1 MRTGNSGSGSPKRV
15 SSWRAVGSLV
25 AHYRKRAG
33 LTQERLAELASIS
46 VDTVASIE
54 QGRLALQPDRAEQFD
69 QLLDTGGA
77 LAVLVAEMP
86 VREKVVQFAQSLV
99 DHEQEAVS
107 LLTYQTQLVHGLLQ
121 TREYCLATFDARYPA
136 LGSETAEQWVNARME
151 RQLIWQR
158 EQPPVGHFI
167 MEESILRRRVGDDQV
182 MRDQIRQILE
192 YVAPVHMSIQIMP
205 MDRMPHAGLAGPMTL
220 LETAERQHL
229 VYLEVQRASFLVEDP
244 VEVSDYYL
252 KYGMLRSQALSP
264 DESVRLLRG
273 LLGDR

>member
-1 MRTGNSGSGSPKRV
+1 
-15 SSWRAVGSLV
+15 
-25 AHYRKRAG
+25 
-33 LTQERLAELASIS
+33 LT
-46 VDTVASIE
+46 
-54 QGRLALQPDRAEQFD
+54 
-69 QLLDTGGA
+69 
-77 LAVLVAEMP
+77 VLVAEMP

-107 LLTYQTQLVHGLLQ
+107 LLSYETQLLPGLLQ
-121 TREYCLATFDARYPA
+121 TREYCLATFDARYPS

-151 RQLIWQR
+151 RQLVWQR

-167 MEESILRRRVGDDQV
+167 LEESILRRQVGSRQV
-182 MRDQIRQILE
+182 MHDQFRQVLDQTD
-192 YVAPVHMSIQIMP
+192 PVHMSFQIMP
-205 MDRMPHAGLAGPMTL
+205 MDRMPHAGLAGPMLL
-220 LETAERQHL
+220 LETPERDHL
-229 VYLEVQRASFLVEDP
+229 VYLEVQRFSFLVQEP